1 MNSLEGLALLRV
13 HEVMRSWDRPSVDDW
28 AHVLADV
35 PLFSGVSKRRLRKLV
50 RAATFAEVA
59 AGHTV
64 IPNGNGS
71 DSVYIILGGA
81 AKELRKP
88 ASRELGVGDYFGE
101 SALIDGAPRS
111 ATVVAMHD
119 LHVIRLPARL
129 LMRLAR
135 QHPAMTLTMLR
146 NLSTELGRLE
156 PQVAPCA

>member
-1 MNSLEGLALLRV
+1 MNGLEGLVLLRV
-13 HEVMRSWDRPSVDDW
+13 HEAMRRCDRPSIDDW
-28 AHVLADV
+28 ARVLADV
-35 PLFSGVSKRRLRKLV
+35 PLFAGVSKRRLRKLV

-64 IPNGNGS
+64 TSNGNGS
-71 DSVYIILGGA
+71 DSVYIILSGA

-119 LHVIRLPARL
+119 LHVMRLPARS

-135 QHPAMTLTMLR
+135 KHPAMTLTMLR
-146 NLSTELGRLE
+146 NLSVELGRLE
-156 PQVAPCA
+156 AQVAR